1 MKRLV
6 TFCTFCLLPLTGFS
20 QTPSFAFHKAHV
32 NNNDTVV
39 LHGDLNGDGREDLIT
54 IFRPQWEDGAAGN
67 FSSVLGNGD
76 GSYRAPVT
84 YTFPSVSGGVPAVL
98 ADLNG
103 DGKLDLAA
111 LVPTQPR
118 FYLYFGNGDGTFRA
132 RVTHYTGTQP
142 VVALGAADVNHDNKT
157 DLLVLTAS
165 NADGTGNTNL
175 QILFANGDGTFS
187 TGPTTHGL
195 PGIDTGQDEPVKLL
209 TGDFDGDGKAD
220 VALWLEGGGGFDGS
234 YAVEVLSGDGSG
246 NFAVT
251 YTDSTSG
258 GLLEAADVN
267 GDGIT
272 DLIST
277 ATLYCHDPGCKGE
290 QPFFIAFYGAT
301 NRQMQYAQI
310 PTSGCPAAGN
320 GDQIAVADFN
330 GDGVPDIAFTHDGNC
345 GQSTGNNIGI
355 LSGKGNKQFGSQT
368 SVSSTSYGFEAG
380 PFAVRANIDT
390 KADLVYTDFASSSFA
405 DEVVTLLNQTSGKF
419 PTCNA
424 PNAAVGISVCSPG
437 SSASSPVN
445 FAIGA
450 SGDTPM
456 RRVEVWADGK
466 KQVQQFAGTFSN
478 YSFLNASLP
487 LAAGLHRITIFAA
500 GTDNSLQSKTFT
512 LNVSGSSCS
521 APSSAGVHVCSPAN
535 GSTVSSPVKVLAT
548 GKVTGTLARVEVWAD
563 GVKKYTSN
571 TATVNTSI
579 ALAAGSH
586 RFAFFAINTS
596 GQKWETVVNATVR

>member
-1 MKRLV
+1 MKRLL
-6 TFCTFCLLPLTGFS
+6 TFCLFCLLPFTGFS
-20 QTPSFAFHKAHV
+20 QTPSFTVHKAHV

-54 IFRPQWEDGAAGN
+54 ISRPQSEDGSTGS
-67 FSSVLGNGD
+67 FSSVLSNGD

-84 YTFPSVSGGVPAVL
+84 YTFPSVYGGIPAVL
-98 ADLNG
+98 ADFNG
-103 DGKLDLAA
+103 DGKLDLA
-111 LVPTQPR
+111 VPVLTQPR

-132 RVTHYTGTQP
+132 RVTHYTGTEP
-142 VVALGAADVNHDNKT
+142 VEALAAADVNHDGKT
-157 DLLVLTAS
+157 DLLVLTATD
-165 NADGTGNTNL
+165 ADGSGSTNL
-175 QILFANGDGTFS
+175 EVFFANGDGSFR
-187 TGPTTHGL
+187 TGPATHGL
-195 PGIDTGQDEPVKLL
+195 PGIETGDEPVKLL

-220 VALWLEGGGGFDGS
+220 VALWVEGGGGFDGS
-234 YAVEVLSGDGSG
+234 YAVEILSGDGAG
-246 NFAVT
+246 NFTVT
-251 YTDSTSG
+251 YTDSTAG

-277 ATLYCHDPGCKGE
+277 ATLFCHDPGCKGE
-290 QPFFIAFYGAT
+290 QPFLIAFYGAT

-330 GDGVPDIAFTHDGNC
+330 GDGIPDIAFTQDASC
-345 GQSTGNNIGI
+345 GESSGSNIAI
-355 LSGKGNKQFGSQT
+355 LSGKGNKQFGPQT
-368 SVSSTSYGFEAG
+368 SVSSTAFGFEAG
-380 PFAVRANIDT
+380 PFAVRGNTDT

-405 DEVVTLLNQTSGKF
+405 DEVVTLLNQTSGNF

-478 YSFLNASLP
+478 YSFLNASVP
-487 LAAGLHRITIFAA
+487 LAARLTQDHDLRGGHGQFPAVEDVHPQRKWIVVFRAELCRVFTFAVPL
-500 GTDNSLQSKTFT
+500 T
-512 LNVSGSSCS
+512 VP
-521 APSSAGVHVCSPAN
+521 PSPLLSRSRR
-535 GSTVSSPVKVLAT
+535 
-548 GKVTGTLARVEVWAD
+548 RV
-563 GVKKYTSN
+563 
-571 TATVNTSI
+571 
-579 ALAAGSH
+579 
-586 RFAFFAINTS
+586 R
-596 GQKWETVVNATVR
+596 